1 MELKFDP
8 SKPKYEYITTQ
19 AKAEKIFETLLNEKM
34 LAVDVE
40 ASSLDPF
47 TGILFLVQIGTA
59 EISYIFDARF
69 VSLKEIPLYKQIME
83 DEKVIKLL
91 HNASFDYKYLKL
103 HTDVELKNVY
113 DTMLAEGVL
122 TSGKAAL
129 RTSLIETVSRNL
141 QAGLIEKDTQMS
153 FTKMSPN
160 ERMTKE
166 QLVYSAKDTLVL
178 FPLFEI
184 QSAKLKKE
192 NLINIAKLEF
202 AVAPVVAEIEL
213 RGVYLDSERWK
224 EIIKNLQKKRD
235 ALAAEFQEAI
245 RPYYK
250 MSQSGLFGGQAD
262 AININS
268 TVQLMDLFNNKLGL
282 NLPSTGSSILTSNG
296 SHPVVN
302 LLSQYRGY
310 EKLISAFGESVL
322 DKINPKTGRIH
333 PHFIQLKTA
342 TGRFAC
348 ASPNIQQIPRN
359 SEEAPFRSCFNPAP
373 GYKLVVSDYSSFEMR
388 ILAELSGDEKM
399 INAIKDDL
407 DIHSYTASLMFDKP
421 YSDDF
426 KKKYPDLR
434 QMAKPIGFGLMY
446 GMGAQGLVSSIRTQ
460 SGMEI
465 TVEQSEDLIN
475 RYFKSYPSVKK
486 FLDNQARNAV
496 RYGFSTT
503 PAGRKRWYEI
513 PERSDP
519 DFRRKISSIEREAK
533 NHPIQGTNADALKFA
548 LHFIQQR
555 MRKEG
560 IDGGIILTVH
570 DEIACEVREDQ
581 AEDFAQVLSD
591 EMVRAGQLFLK
602 NVPVRSDPFVGDV
615 WEH

>member
-8 SKPKYEYITTQ
+8 NKPKYEYITSHSE
-19 AKAEKIFETLLNEKM
+19 AEKVFEKLKDEKM

-59 EISYIFDARF
+59 HISYVFDART
-69 VSLKEIPLYKQIME
+69 VSLKDISLYKQIME
-83 DEKVIKLL
+83 DNKVIKLL

-103 HTDVELKNVY
+103 HTGVELKNIY
-113 DTMLAEGVL
+113 DTMLAEGIL
-122 TSGKAAL
+122 TSGMSSQ
-129 RTSLIETVSRNL
+129 RTSLIETVKRHL
-141 QAGLIEKDTQMS
+141 DDGIIEKDTQMS

-160 ERMTKE
+160 ERMTE
-166 QLVYSAKDTLVL
+166 DQLIYSAKDTLVL

-184 QSAKLKKE
+184 QSPKLKKE

-213 RGVYLDSERWK
+213 RGVYLNAEKWRD
-224 EIIKNLQKKRD
+224 IIKNLQTKRD

-245 RPYYK
+245 RPYYSV
-250 MSQSGLFGGQAD
+250 SQSGLFGGQAD
-262 AININS
+262 SINMNS
-268 TVQLMDLFNNKLGL
+268 PVQLMELFNGKLGL
-282 NLPSTGSSILTSNG
+282 NVPSTGSQILTTIN
-296 SHPVVN
+296 HPVVN

-310 EKLISAFGESVL
+310 EKLISAFGDSVL
-322 DKINPKTGRIH
+322 EKINPKTGRIH
-333 PHFIQLKTA
+333 PHFIQLQTA

-359 SEEAPFRSCFNPAP
+359 SEEAPFRTCFNPAE

-399 INAIKDDL
+399 IHAIKDDL

-446 GMGAQGLVSSIRTQ
+446 GMGPQGLVSSIRTQ
-460 SGMEI
+460 SGTDV

-496 RYGFSTT
+496 RLGYSTT
-503 PAGRKRWYEI
+503 PAGRKRWYQI
-513 PERSDP
+513 PEKSDP
-519 DFRRKISSIEREAK
+519 DYRRKIGKIEREAK
-533 NHPIQGTNADALKFA
+533 NHPIQGTNADAIKFA
-548 LHFIQQR
+548 LNFVHQR
-555 MRKEG
+555 MKKDG

-581 AEDFAQVLSD
+581 AEDFAEVLSY
-591 EMVRAGQLFLK
+591 EMRRAGELFLK
-602 NVPVRSDPFVGDV
+602 TVPVKSDPFVGDV